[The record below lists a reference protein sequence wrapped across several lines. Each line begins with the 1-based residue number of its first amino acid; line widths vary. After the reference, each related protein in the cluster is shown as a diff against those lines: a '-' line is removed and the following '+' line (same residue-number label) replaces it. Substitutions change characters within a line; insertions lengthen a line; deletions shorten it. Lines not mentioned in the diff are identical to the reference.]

1 MGTLAIDL
9 ETYSEEDIRRAGLYK
24 YAENCEIIL
33 FAYAFDDGP
42 VKIVDM
48 LQGET
53 LPAEVLEGLKDGSTL
68 KTAYNAAFEMNV
80 IEKTLGIECD
90 PKYWECTMV
99 QGYMLGLPGGLDLV
113 GKILKLSE
121 DKAKMAE
128 GKRLIRYFSVPCR
141 PSKANGGRTRNLPEH
156 DPDKWNLFKEYCK
169 RDVEAEREIRHKLG
183 YLLSDGEHS
192 RVYAPDW
199 NLWELDQRINRA
211 GVLIDTA
218 LVDKA
223 VEVDGMA
230 KEALMREARELTGL
244 ANPGSRAQ
252 CLDWLGREGLEVE
265 TFDKTARKE
274 LLKDKTLPKNVRR
287 FIEIKDLLGKT
298 SVKKYVSMKNAM
310 CRDGRVRGMLQ
321 FYGASRT
328 GRWAGRLVQLHNLPQ
343 NHMEDLD
350 EVRAILKNC
359 DFETIDFLRD
369 NVADDLSQLIRT
381 AFIAGGGRRFIV
393 ADFAAIEARVIAWL
407 AGETWRQ
414 EAFKNGEDIYCASA
428 SQMFGVPVVKHGIN
442 GELRQKGKV
451 AELACIAEGQEV
463 LTNVGLVPIEEITT
477 CMKLWDGENWVTHEG
492 VIYKG
497 EREVI
502 EYEGLRATADHPVW
516 VEGEQGAI
524 QFGIAS
530 TCGAHLIK
538 TGDGGTAIRLGENNR
553 SGKKM
558 EQKPQ
563 PLLCSDRM
571 HGLWRRAMAGFGE
584 FKNRQIKRLSAVLT
598 ATTDTPVA
606 RQTAHGCKTTLR
618 ESKGQGLSELWWP
631 WDRIQVRECY
641 GGGAVPY
648 RNLWNTRQEEGDRQ
662 NRYGWALRP
671 GESALGNAPYKL
683 HKPETEYSVGVLP
696 RILALC
702 KDRCSEETEGRSDT
716 GRDYT
721 GGKKGGTGKAE
732 KLEGN
737 RKKVRVYDIRNAGPN
752 HRFTV
757 SGKLVHNCGYGGGVN
772 ALKAFGADRMGLS
785 DDDMAKIVRG
795 WRNASPNVVGLWGKL
810 ENAAKSALRTKGQE
824 YRANDKLSYCYWRGV
839 LTAKLPSG
847 RSINYVRPSI
857 KVEEVNGREKESLEY
872 YGTSTAGGWSRC
884 FTWGGKLTENA
895 VQAIARDCLAEA
907 MMNLDRAGYKIVMHV
922 HDEVILEM
930 PYGKGSLE
938 EAAEIMGRP
947 IGWADGLLLRAD
959 GYETEYYRK
968 D

>member
-9 ETYSEEDIRRAGLYK
+9 ETYSETDIRRAGLYR

-80 IEKTLGIECD
+80 IENALGIDCN

-156 DPDKWNLFKEYCK
+156 DPDKWKLFKEYCK

-192 RVYAPDW
+192 RAYAPDW

-230 KEALMREARELTGL
+230 KEVLMREARELTGL

-252 CLDWLGREGLEVE
+252 CLEWLGREGLEVE
-265 TFDKTARKE
+265 TFDKAARKE
-274 LLKDKTLPKNVRR
+274 LLKDKTLPQNVRR

-350 EVRAILKNC
+350 EVRAIIKDC

-463 LTNVGLVPIEEITT
+463 LTDVGLVPIEKVTT

-492 VIYKG
+492 VTYKG

-524 QFGIAS
+524 RFGIAS
-530 TCGAHLIK
+530 TCGAYLIK

-553 SGKKM
+553 SGKK
-558 EQKPQ
+558 
-563 PLLCSDRM
+563 
-571 HGLWRRAMAGFGE
+571 
-584 FKNRQIKRLSAVLT
+584 
-598 ATTDTPVA
+598 
-606 RQTAHGCKTTLR
+606 
-618 ESKGQGLSELWWP
+618 
-631 WDRIQVRECY
+631 
-641 GGGAVPY
+641 
-648 RNLWNTRQEEGDRQ
+648 
-662 NRYGWALRP
+662 
-671 GESALGNAPYKL
+671 
-683 HKPETEYSVGVLP
+683 
-696 RILALC
+696 
-702 KDRCSEETEGRSDT
+702 T

-785 DDDMAKIVRG
+785 DDDMLKIVRD

-947 IGWADGLLLRAD
+947 IVWAEGLLLRAD

>member
-9 ETYSEEDIRRAGLYK
+9 ETYSETDIRKAGLYR

-80 IEKTLGIECD
+80 IENALGIDCN

-156 DPDKWNLFKEYCK
+156 YPDKWKLFKEYCK

-192 RVYAPDW
+192 RAYAPDW

-230 KEALMREARELTGL
+230 KEVLMREARELTGL

-252 CLDWLGREGLEVE
+252 CLEWLGREGLEVE
-265 TFDKTARKE
+265 TFDKAARKE
-274 LLKDKTLPKNVRR
+274 LLKDKTLPANVRR

-350 EVRAILKNC
+350 EVRAIIKNC
-359 DFETIDFLRD
+359 DFETIDFIRD

-451 AELACIAEGQEV
+451 AELAC
-463 LTNVGLVPIEEITT
+463 
-477 CMKLWDGENWVTHEG
+477 
-492 VIYKG
+492 
-497 EREVI
+497 
-502 EYEGLRATADHPVW
+502 
-516 VEGEQGAI
+516 
-524 QFGIAS
+524 
-530 TCGAHLIK
+530 
-538 TGDGGTAIRLGENNR
+538 
-553 SGKKM
+553 
-558 EQKPQ
+558 
-563 PLLCSDRM
+563 
-571 HGLWRRAMAGFGE
+571 
-584 FKNRQIKRLSAVLT
+584 
-598 ATTDTPVA
+598 
-606 RQTAHGCKTTLR
+606 
-618 ESKGQGLSELWWP
+618 
-631 WDRIQVRECY
+631 
-641 GGGAVPY
+641 
-648 RNLWNTRQEEGDRQ
+648 
-662 NRYGWALRP
+662 
-671 GESALGNAPYKL
+671 
-683 HKPETEYSVGVLP
+683 
-696 RILALC
+696 
-702 KDRCSEETEGRSDT
+702 
-716 GRDYT
+716 
-721 GGKKGGTGKAE
+721 
-732 KLEGN
+732 
-737 RKKVRVYDIRNAGPN
+737 
-752 HRFTV
+752 
-757 SGKLVHNCGYGGGVN
+757 GYGGGVN

-785 DDDMAKIVRG
+785 DDDMAKIVRD

-947 IGWADGLLLRAD
+947 IGWAEGLLLRAD